1 MLQPGGG
8 GACWWKLCWE
18 EGSFPLIPTWLRV
31 GIVGLCRE
39 QVLKLTNML
48 TLWKSRG
55 VFLGWE
61 TQRRCGEPTAVEL
74 HPAEA
79 PAQKLRHRMSFSLML
94 IYIALNLAVIL
105 TEKHVTEAG
114 QVGFNHQ
121 SVTHISFSQVGTK
134 KPKPQKS
141 LRDGETLSS
150 LWRNN
155 CRGGSEGMLPWQLNP
170 HSLLWKKKKK
180 KGGDDWQSQRHE
192 ERQPSLSATETLRS
206 CDGLQLVGTSG
217 WKIHPHP

>member
-1 MLQPGGG
+1 
-8 GACWWKLCWE
+8 
-18 EGSFPLIPTWLRV
+18 
-31 GIVGLCRE
+31 
-39 QVLKLTNML
+39 ML

-55 VFLGWE
+55 IFLGWE

-105 TEKHVTEAG
+105 TEKHVTKAG

-141 LRDGETLSS
+141 LSDGETLSS

-170 HSLLWKKKKK
+170 TNSFGRKKK
-180 KGGDDWQSQRHE
+180 KGWGW
-192 ERQPSLSATETLRS
+192 LTVTETWGESAIFVSHR
-206 CDGLQLVGTSG
+206 DTSFMWWSSAG
-217 WKIHPHP
+217 WHIWVKDSSASIRNLN

>member
-1 MLQPGGG
+1 
-8 GACWWKLCWE
+8 
-18 EGSFPLIPTWLRV
+18 
-31 GIVGLCRE
+31 
-39 QVLKLTNML
+39 ML

-55 VFLGWE
+55 IFLGCE
-61 TQRRCGEPTAVEL
+61 TQRWCGEPTAAEL

-79 PAQKLRHRMSFSLML
+79 PAQKLHHRTSFSLML

-105 TEKHVTEAG
+105 TEKHVTKAE

-121 SVTHISFSQVGTK
+121 SVTRITFSQVGTK
-134 KPKPQKS
+134 KAKTQKS

-170 HSLLWKKKKK
+170 THSFGRK
-180 KGGDDWQSQRHE
+180 KGWEWLTITETWGE
-192 ERQPSLSATETLRS
+192 SATETLCS

-217 WKIHPHP
+217 WKIHQHP